1 MHKNHLFTRFFITAI
16 SLLCLGAQA
25 MAQDEPDYF
34 VYADEGHT
42 TIIGMIEAGLGET
55 ELTIPASVTTVGRK
69 AFYLKT
75 TEGYS
80 AQYNSELN
88 DLHILGNPMFE
99 IDEYGESALTDVKG
113 SLESIDMG
121 SNMSLDNIEDLL
133 LNAYGQY
140 TGELED
146 IIIQDYLDTNSGEKH
161 GPVVWGYVKDE
172 NGYGQYQIGED
183 WYDKNAADPINQVL
197 TKDVRVIMPAEIVK
211 YQIFGCAQVWGR
223 ITLSASLSTTCW
235 DANFYDLDD
244 GANYLFYV
252 PTELLKEEKKVYFQR
267 VKIITEKE
275 GVLMHNAENTSIVV
289 NLPRINTGDKYIEE
303 NIQNQNQF
311 VQYEQKMKEIYAK
324 NMLVGVTEEEGR
336 LINATEGDYTNFIL
350 YHGMFYPTSGGRLKA
365 NRAYLQI
372 LTSEYAEMQGN
383 QGDDQDVSLSIV
395 FDDDEEDAIHEIH
408 TIHQRPN
415 QDAWFTI
422 DGRQLS
428 THPTLPGI
436 YIHGGKVVIVDK

>member
-88 DLHILGNPMFE
+88 DLHILGNPKFE
-99 IDEYGESALTDVKG
+99 IDEDGESALIDVKG

-133 LNAYGQY
+133 LNAYGQN
-140 TGELED
+140 TGTLAD

-223 ITLSASLSTTCW
+223 ITLSTSLATSCW
-235 DANFYDLDD
+235 EANFYDFDD
-244 GANYLFYV
+244 GSNYLFYV
-252 PTELLKEEKKVYFQR
+252 PTELHKEVKELYFKR
-267 VKIITEKE
+267 VKIITERE
-275 GVLMHNAENTSIVV
+275 GVLIHNAHNTSQVV
-289 NLPRINTGDKYIEE
+289 QLPRINMGDKYIEE
-303 NIQNQNQF
+303 NITDLTTYGK
-311 VQYEQKMKEIYAK
+311 YEAKMDSIYNL
-324 NMLVGVTEEEGR
+324 NMLVGVIDPTPLQPR
-336 LINATEGDYTNFIL
+336 TNNYTNFIL
-350 YHGMFYPTSGGRLKA
+350 NNGMFYPTSGGTLKA

-372 LTSEYAEMQGN
+372 LTDDYNDMKNSQGT
-383 QGDDQDVSLSIV
+383 GQDVNLSFV
-395 FDDDEEDAIHEIH
+395 FEIDNEDAIHDIRAN
-408 TIHQRPN
+408 QRKLNPN
-415 QDAWFTI
+415 AWFTL
-422 DGRQLS
+422 DGRRLS

-436 YIHGGKVVIVDK
+436 YLNGGKKVIVGN

>member
-88 DLHILGNPMFE
+88 DLHILGNPKFE
-99 IDEYGESALTDVKG
+99 IDEDGESALIDVKG

-133 LNAYGQY
+133 LNAYGQN
-140 TGELED
+140 TGTLAD
-146 IIIQDYLDTNSGEKH
+146 IIIQDYLDTNTGEKH

-197 TKDVRVIMPAEIVK
+197 TKDIRVIMPAEIVK

-223 ITLSASLSTTCW
+223 ITLSTSLATSCW
-235 DANFYDLDD
+235 EANFYDFDD
-244 GANYLFYV
+244 GSNYLFYV
-252 PTELLKEEKKVYFQR
+252 PTELHKEVKELYFKR
-267 VKIITEKE
+267 VKIITERE
-275 GVLMHNAENTSIVV
+275 GVLIHNAHNTSQVV
-289 NLPRINTGDKYIEE
+289 QLPRINMGDKYIEE
-303 NIQNQNQF
+303 NITDLTTYGK
-311 VQYEQKMKEIYAK
+311 YEAKMDSIYNL
-324 NMLVGVTEEEGR
+324 NMLVGVIDPTPLQPR
-336 LINATEGDYTNFIL
+336 TNNYTNFIL
-350 YHGMFYPTSGGRLKA
+350 NNGMFYPTSGGTLKA

-372 LTSEYAEMQGN
+372 LTDDYNDMKNSQGT
-383 QGDDQDVSLSIV
+383 GQDVNLSFV
-395 FDDDEEDAIHEIH
+395 FEIDNEDAIHDIRAN
-408 TIHQRPN
+408 QRKLNPN
-415 QDAWFTI
+415 AWFTL
-422 DGRQLS
+422 DGRRLS

-436 YIHGGKVVIVDK
+436 YLNGGKKVIVGN

>member
-88 DLHILGNPMFE
+88 DLHILGNPKFE
-99 IDEYGESALTDVKG
+99 IDEDGESALIDVKG

-133 LNAYGQY
+133 LNAYGQN
-140 TGELED
+140 TGTLAD
-146 IIIQDYLDTNSGEKH
+146 IIIQDYLDTNTGEKH

-223 ITLSASLSTTCW
+223 ITLSTSLATSCW
-235 DANFYDLDD
+235 EANFYDFDD
-244 GANYLFYV
+244 GSNYLFYV
-252 PTELLKEEKKVYFQR
+252 PTELHKEVKELYFKR
-267 VKIITEKE
+267 VKIITERE
-275 GVLMHNAENTSIVV
+275 GVLIHNAHNTSQVV
-289 NLPRINTGDKYIEE
+289 QLPRINMGDKYIEE
-303 NIQNQNQF
+303 NITDLTTYGK
-311 VQYEQKMKEIYAK
+311 YEAKMDSIYNL
-324 NMLVGVTEEEGR
+324 NMLVGVIDPTPLQPR
-336 LINATEGDYTNFIL
+336 TNNYTNFIL
-350 YHGMFYPTSGGRLKA
+350 NNGMFYPTSGGTLKA

-372 LTSEYAEMQGN
+372 LTDDYNDMKNSQGT
-383 QGDDQDVSLSIV
+383 GQDVNLSFV
-395 FDDDEEDAIHEIH
+395 FEIDNEDAIHDIRAN
-408 TIHQRPN
+408 QRKLNPN
-415 QDAWFTI
+415 AWFTL
-422 DGRQLS
+422 DGRRLS

-436 YIHGGKVVIVDK
+436 YLNGGKKVIVGN